1 MRRVPVEGPRPGP
14 DPVQEPG
21 PGPGKG
27 EGPAEL
33 LSEREQLLRRVIQL
47 GDERDRVMRE
57 VRGLRA
63 EMQDLRAE
71 LSRVKASSSSGG
83 DLRLSPLREED
94 AWEMPETQAAAPL
107 LSAPR
112 TGSGGGRPSV
122 VGELEQGADLSR
134 RLRLDEFEAMPF
146 GLLVLDQ
153 GGRVLRYQDDAQR
166 LPEVSRGNLVGQG
179 FFTQVAPALRDYAEE
194 FLREAQDPRRVFVKT
209 FDFLCT
215 LPEGEAHVAV
225 IVSPGRQQGQYY
237 VAIARRLVMPH

>member
-1 MRRVPVEGPRPGP
+1 MSRGPGETRGQEPRG
-14 DPVQEPG
+14 QEPG
-21 PGPGKG
+21 TAAKG
-27 EGPAEL
+27 EAPVEL
-33 LSEREQLLRRVIQL
+33 LSEREQLRRRLIQL
-47 GDERDRVMRE
+47 GDERDRMTRE
-57 VRGLRA
+57 VQGLRA
-63 EMQDLRAE
+63 EMQELRAE
-71 LSRVKASSSSGG
+71 LSRVQSSRTSSG

-94 AWEMPETQAAAPL
+94 SWEMPETQAAPL
-107 LSAPR
+107 LPAPR
-112 TGSGGGRPSV
+112 TGAGSGRRSV
-122 VGELEQGADLSR
+122 VKEQGADLSR
-134 RLRLDEFEAMPF
+134 RLRPEEFEAMPF

-237 VAIARRLVMPH
+237 VAIARRLVMPR